1 MVQPLSSLRGSSA
14 EALQVLGE
22 RVDKDGITLE
32 QFAELGRDLFGLAE
46 LLRREPALRRSLTD
60 VSTPAQAKAAL
71 VHGLLDGKAGAAAVD
86 VLAEGAGLR
95 WLAARDLA
103 DVLEHLGVIAVVRS
117 AGRPAAGR
125 LSDELFTV
133 GQLVNDNADLRI
145 ALSDPARSR
154 EDKGGLLRQLLD
166 GRALPATVTLTEQ
179 ALAGSFRSV
188 HAAIT
193 EFQKV
198 AAATQGE
205 GVALVRTARDLS
217 DAERSRLA
225 DALSAQYGRPVHLNV
240 EVEPALLGGLRV
252 EIGDDV
258 IDGTVAA
265 RLDNARRKL
274 AG

>member
-14 EALQVLGE
+14 EALQALGE
-22 RVDKDGITLE
+22 RVDNDGFTLE
-32 QFAELGRDLFGLAE
+32 QFADLGRDLFGLAE
-46 LLRREPALRRSLTD
+46 LLRTEPALRRTLTD
-60 VSTPAQAKAAL
+60 VSTPAPAKAAL
-71 VHGLLDGKAGAAAVD
+71 VHGLLDGKASASAVD
-86 VLAEGAGLR
+86 VLAQGAGLR

-117 AGRPAAGR
+117 AGRQQAGR
-125 LSDELFTV
+125 LSDELFVV
-133 GQLVNDNADLRI
+133 GQVVNDNAELRI

-154 EDKGGLLRQLLD
+154 DDKSGLLRQLLE
-166 GRALPATVTLTEQ
+166 GRALPATVALVEQ

-198 AAATQGE
+198 AAATQDE
-205 GVALVRTARDLS
+205 SVALVRTARVLS
-217 DAERSRLA
+217 DAELSRLA

-240 EVEPALLGGLRV
+240 EVQPELLGGLRV

-274 AG
+274 VG